1 MDGTGQCLQPQIKS
15 LTRAGFDI
23 RALYIPMSDR
33 STWRQ
38 LVRRVA
44 PLIQQAANEEDA
56 EERGASGDRRGREAA
71 REGARE
77 VTVLAES
84 FGACLALRI
93 AAANPGLLHRL
104 VLVSEMPFLLR
115 CLPHAFCIMH
125 AGPVAHP
132 LPSLSSPFFLPL
144 LPPSFFGRFPF
155 SPLRPCPL
163 PPCPFAPCT
172 PLMPCHSSPS
182 RAKQIN
188 PATAFPTNNPLVS
201 LSCPFHVPPRS
212 PRSLVPFPHT
222 RPSNLVPSRSTQ
234 QRPSPPTTRSSASPA
249 LFMCPLAPL
258 VPSSPSPTPALLTSC
273 QADQPSNGLP
283 HQQPA
288 RQPLCCHGPACLLP
302 AAALRIRPGHI
313 QSPRPS
319 FPLSCVLL
327 SLALLD
333 VALPLLVKRSRVQPA
348 AAAAGTSVGGG
359 EASLRVLSPI
369 DYVPAACA
377 SWRLSLLND
386 QSGLSDAVLRSIHA
400 PTLLAPQ
407 KPPLPLHHTS
417 IRLFLSYSPAMPPGG
432 LIKGQVL
439 KQAERIAAASP
450 PLILLLL
457 SPPPPP
463 SPPLPLSPSPSPPL
477 PLFPSPT
484 PPNPMVAAS
493 QCCWRLIAN
502 GSRLPPSVL
511 RPPSPPR
518 SSDLAPP
525 TELPSLHAPFRRCPP
540 SPCAP

>member
-1 MDGTGQCLQPQIKS
+1 
-15 LTRAGFDI
+15 
-23 RALYIPMSDR
+23 
-33 STWRQ
+33 
-38 LVRRVA
+38 
-44 PLIQQAANEEDA
+44 
-56 EERGASGDRRGREAA
+56 
-71 REGARE
+71 
-77 VTVLAES
+77 
-84 FGACLALRI
+84 
-93 AAANPGLLHRL
+93 
-104 VLVSEMPFLLR
+104 
-115 CLPHAFCIMH
+115 MH

-155 SPLRPCPL
+155 SPLRPCPF

-182 RAKQIN
+182 HAKQIN

-288 RQPLCCHGPACLLP
+288 PTAFPTNNPLVSLCVATGLLAFFPPPLYEFAQVTSSLRALHSLSPACSY
-302 AAALRIRPGHI
+302 H
-313 QSPRPS
+313 
-319 FPLSCVLL
+319 LL
-327 SLALLD
+327 SLFPNALKILLPTSFPPHFD

-400 PTLLAPQ
+400 PTLL
-407 KPPLPLHHTS
+407 
-417 IRLFLSYSPAMPPGG
+417 
-432 LIKGQVL
+432 V
-439 KQAERIAAASP
+439 
-450 PLILLLL
+450 
-457 SPPPPP
+457 
-463 SPPLPLSPSPSPPL
+463 
-477 PLFPSPT
+477 
-484 PPNPMVAAS
+484 
-493 QCCWRLIAN
+493 
-502 GSRLPPSVL
+502 
-511 RPPSPPR
+511 
-518 SSDLAPP
+518 
-525 TELPSLHAPFRRCPP
+525 RRCV
-540 SPCAP
+540 

>member
-1 MDGTGQCLQPQIKS
+1 MATESIFVAPPRTSAPPIPPSHRANDLVHSP
-15 LTRAGFDI
+15 LTRSRVTCRRDASAWHELPRCTRMFSSGSCLFAIGHFDI

-77 VTVLAES
+77 VTVMAES

-93 AAANPGLLHRL
+93 AAANPGLLHRGRL
-104 VLVSEMPFLLR
+104 VLVSEMHFLLRCLPFLLHCLPFLLRCLHFLLRCLHFLLRCLPFLLR
-115 CLPHAFCIMH
+115 CLPFLLRCLPFLLRLLPPPLPAFPPPLPAFPPPLPAFPPPLPAFPPPLPAFPPPLPAFPPPLPAPRVLFPVGLHSSIMH

-222 RPSNLVPSRSTQ
+222 CPSNLVPSRSTQ
-234 QRPSPPTTRSSASPA
+234 QRPSPPTTRSSASVLPRACLPSSRRRSTNSPRTFAVPQKAFIRQNSHSVCLPA
-249 LFMCPLAPL
+249 L
-258 VPSSPSPTPALLTSC
+258 TC
-273 QADQPSNGLP
+273 Q
-283 HQQPA
+283 
-288 RQPLCCHGPACLLP
+288 
-302 AAALRIRPGHI
+302 
-313 QSPRPS
+313 
-319 FPLSCVLL
+319 
-327 SLALLD
+327 D

-400 PTLLAPQ
+400 PTLLV
-407 KPPLPLHHTS
+407 
-417 IRLFLSYSPAMPPGG
+417 GG
-432 LIKGQVL
+432 LL
-439 KQAERIAAASP
+439 
-450 PLILLLL
+450 
-457 SPPPPP
+457 
-463 SPPLPLSPSPSPPL
+463 
-477 PLFPSPT
+477 T
-484 PPNPMVAAS
+484 MV
-493 QCCWRLIAN
+493 
-502 GSRLPPSVL
+502 
-511 RPPSPPR
+511 
-518 SSDLAPP
+518 
-525 TELPSLHAPFRRCPP
+525 E
-540 SPCAP
+540 